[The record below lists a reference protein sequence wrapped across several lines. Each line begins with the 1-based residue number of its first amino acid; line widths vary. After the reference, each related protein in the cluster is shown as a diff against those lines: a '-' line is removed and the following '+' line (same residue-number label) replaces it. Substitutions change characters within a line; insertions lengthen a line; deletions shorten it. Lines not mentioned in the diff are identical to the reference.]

1 MKVRKYLLA
10 LLLVFFSLMTAPLSA
25 QDAAGEMDTFEETTE
40 TADDEAADVE
50 DEEDSE
56 KKSKKKK
63 KKKSKKGSKSKKDS
77 KDDADEKAEKSASAE
92 NAVAEA
98 FSKFKNVGGK
108 LNKKA
113 DFYIYL
119 VTSSTCVHCQRC
131 MPVAIEQYKKMKSR
145 KVELIII
152 DADTSEDAAKK
163 YLKSYK
169 MKNPCIMFSELQATK
184 FQGLPGCGMPLPPS
198 VSVVSKDGKMLK
210 NVVGATQVIETL
222 NDWRN
227 ICTK

>member
-1 MKVRKYLLA
+1 MKIRKYLSTLSFVFSG
-10 LLLVFFSLMTAPLSA
+10 LLLAPLSA
-25 QDAAGEMDTFEETTE
+25 QDTAGEMDTFEEPTE
-40 TADDEAADVE
+40 TTADESADDAD
-50 DEEDSE
+50 EDSE

-63 KKKSKKGSKSKKDS
+63 KKKSKKSSKSKKDS
-77 KDDADEKAEKSASAE
+77 MEVADEKAEKKASDESA
-92 NAVAEA
+92 VVEA
-98 FSKFKNVGGK
+98 FGKFKNVGGK

-113 DFYIYL
+113 DFFIYL

-131 MPVAIEQYKKMKSR
+131 MPVAIEQYKKMKAR

-152 DADTSEDAAKK
+152 DADTTEEAAKK

-169 MKNPCIMFSELQATK
+169 LKNPCIMFSELQATN

-198 VSVVSKDGKMLK
+198 ISVVSKDGNMIK

-227 ICTK
+227 LCSK

>member
-1 MKVRKYLLA
+1 MKIRKYLSTLSFVFSG
-10 LLLVFFSLMTAPLSA
+10 LLLAPLSA
-25 QDAAGEMDTFEETTE
+25 QDTAGEMDTFEEPTE
-40 TADDEAADVE
+40 TTADESADDE
-50 DEEDSE
+50 EEDSE

-63 KKKSKKGSKSKKDS
+63 KKKSKKSSKSKKDS
-77 KDDADEKAEKSASAE
+77 KEAADEKDEKKASDESA
-92 NAVAEA
+92 VVEA
-98 FSKFKNVGGK
+98 FGKFKNVGGK

-113 DFYIYL
+113 DFFIYL

-131 MPVAIEQYKKMKSR
+131 MPVAIEQYKKMKAR

-152 DADTSEDAAKK
+152 DADTTEEAAKK

-169 MKNPCIMFSELQATK
+169 LKNPCIMFSELQATN

-198 VSVVSKDGKMLK
+198 ISVVSKDGNMIK

-227 ICTK
+227 LCSK

>member
-1 MKVRKYLLA
+1 
-10 LLLVFFSLMTAPLSA
+10 
-25 QDAAGEMDTFEETTE
+25 MDTFEEPTE
-40 TADDEAADVE
+40 TTADESADDAD
-50 DEEDSE
+50 EDSE

-63 KKKSKKGSKSKKDS
+63 KKKSKKSSKSKKDS
-77 KDDADEKAEKSASAE
+77 MDAADEKAEKKASDESA
-92 NAVAEA
+92 VVEA
-98 FSKFKNVGGK
+98 FGKFKNVGGK

-113 DFYIYL
+113 DFFIYL

-131 MPVAIEQYKKMKSR
+131 MPVAIEQYKKMKAR

-152 DADTSEDAAKK
+152 DADTTEEAAKK

-169 MKNPCIMFSELQATK
+169 LKNPCIMFSELQATN

-198 VSVVSKDGKMLK
+198 ISVVSKDGNMIK

-227 ICTK
+227 LCSK

>member
-1 MKVRKYLLA
+1 MKVRKYLSVL
-10 LLLVFFSLMTAPLSA
+10 LFVFLGLLVAPLAA
-25 QDAAGEMDTFEETTE
+25 QETGEAADTFEETTE
-40 TADDEAADVE
+40 AADDEPATDE
-50 DEEDSE
+50 EEDSE

-77 KDDADEKAEKSASAE
+77 KEDADEKSEKKAPAESA
-92 NAVAEA
+92 VVEA
-98 FSKFKNVGGK
+98 FGKFKNVGGK

-119 VTSSTCVHCQRC
+119 ATSSTCVHCQRC
-131 MPVAIEQYKKMKSR
+131 MPVAVEQYKKMKSR

-169 MKNPCIMFSELQATK
+169 LKNPCIMFSELQATK
-184 FQGLPGCGMPLPPS
+184 FQGLPACGMLLPPS
-198 VSVVSKDGKMLK
+198 VSVVSKDGTMIK
-210 NVVGATQVIETL
+210 NVVGANQVIETL

>member
-1 MKVRKYLLA
+1 MKIRKYLLMLSFVFSG
-10 LLLVFFSLMTAPLSA
+10 LLLAPLSA
-25 QDAAGEMDTFEETTE
+25 QDAAGEMDTFEEPTE
-40 TADDEAADVE
+40 ATADESADDE
-50 DEEDSE
+50 EEDSE

-77 KDDADEKAEKSASAE
+77 KDDADEKAEKSTSAE

-227 ICTK
+227 LCSK

>member
-1 MKVRKYLLA
+1 MKIRKYLSTLSFA
-10 LLLVFFSLMTAPLSA
+10 FSGLLLAPLSA
-25 QDAAGEMDTFEETTE
+25 QDTSGEVDTFEEPTE
-40 TADDEAADVE
+40 TTADESADDAD
-50 DEEDSE
+50 EDSE

-63 KKKSKKGSKSKKDS
+63 KKKSKKSSKSKKDS
-77 KDDADEKAEKSASAE
+77 KEAADEKAEKKASDESA
-92 NAVAEA
+92 VVEA
-98 FSKFKNVGGK
+98 FGKFKNVGGK

-113 DFYIYL
+113 DFFIYL

-131 MPVAIEQYKKMKSR
+131 MPVAIEQYKKMKAR

-152 DADTSEDAAKK
+152 DADTTEEAAKK

-169 MKNPCIMFSELQATK
+169 LKNPCIMFSELQATN

-198 VSVVSKDGKMLK
+198 ISVVSKDGNMIK

-227 ICTK
+227 LCSK

>member
-1 MKVRKYLLA
+1 MKARKCLLA
-10 LLLVFFSLMTAPLSA
+10 LIFVFFGLLSAPLSA
-25 QDAAGEMDTFEETTE
+25 QDAAGEMDTFEEMTE
-40 TADDEAADVE
+40 PADDASADDEGE
-50 DEEDSE
+50 DDSE

-63 KKKSKKGSKSKKDS
+63 KKKSKKSSKSKKDS
-77 KDDADEKAEKSASAE
+77 KEAADEKTEKKASAE
-92 NAVAEA
+92 SAVVEA
-98 FSKFKNVGGK
+98 FGKFKNVGGK

-113 DFYIYL
+113 DFFIYL

-131 MPVAIEQYKKMKSR
+131 MPVAIEQYKKMKAR

-152 DADTSEDAAKK
+152 DADTTEEAAKK

-169 MKNPCIMFSELQATK
+169 LKNPCIMFSELQATK

-198 VSVVSKDGKMLK
+198 VSVVSKDGNMIK

-227 ICTK
+227 LCSK

>member
-1 MKVRKYLLA
+1 MKIRKYLSTLSFVFSG
-10 LLLVFFSLMTAPLSA
+10 LLLAPLSA
-25 QDAAGEMDTFEETTE
+25 QDTAGEMDTFEEPTE
-40 TADDEAADVE
+40 TTADESADDAD
-50 DEEDSE
+50 EDSE

-63 KKKSKKGSKSKKDS
+63 KKKSKKSSKSKKDS
-77 KDDADEKAEKSASAE
+77 MDAADEKAEKKASDESA
-92 NAVAEA
+92 VVEA
-98 FSKFKNVGGK
+98 FGKFKNVGGK

-113 DFYIYL
+113 DFFIYL

-131 MPVAIEQYKKMKSR
+131 MPVAIEQYKKMKAR

-152 DADTSEDAAKK
+152 DADTTEVAAKK

-169 MKNPCIMFSELQATK
+169 LKNPCIMFSELQATN

-198 VSVVSKDGKMLK
+198 ISVVSKDGNMIK

-227 ICTK
+227 LCSK

>member
-1 MKVRKYLLA
+1 MKIRKYLSTLSFVFSG
-10 LLLVFFSLMTAPLSA
+10 LLLAPLSA
-25 QDAAGEMDTFEETTE
+25 QDTAGEMDTFEEPTE
-40 TADDEAADVE
+40 TTADESADDE
-50 DEEDSE
+50 EEDSK

-63 KKKSKKGSKSKKDS
+63 KKKSKKSSKSKKDS
-77 KDDADEKAEKSASAE
+77 KEVADEKAEKKASDESA
-92 NAVAEA
+92 VVEA
-98 FSKFKNVGGK
+98 FGKFKNVGGK

-113 DFYIYL
+113 DFFIYL

-131 MPVAIEQYKKMKSR
+131 MPVAIEQYKKMKAR

-152 DADTSEDAAKK
+152 DADTTEEAAKK

-169 MKNPCIMFSELQATK
+169 LKNPCIMFSELQATN

-198 VSVVSKDGKMLK
+198 ISVVSKDGNMIK

-227 ICTK
+227 LCSK

>member
-1 MKVRKYLLA
+1 MKVRKYLSA
-10 LLLVFFSLMTAPLSA
+10 LLLIFMGLLVAPLAA
-25 QDAAGEMDTFEETTE
+25 QDDVGEMDTFEETTE
-40 TADDEAADVE
+40 SADDESAAD
-50 DEEDSE
+50 DEEEASE

-92 NAVAEA
+92 NVVAEA

-131 MPVAIEQYKKMKSR
+131 MPVAIEQYKKMKAR

-227 ICTK
+227 LCSK

>member
-1 MKVRKYLLA
+1 MKIRKYLLMLSFVFSG
-10 LLLVFFSLMTAPLSA
+10 LLLAPLSA
-25 QDAAGEMDTFEETTE
+25 QDAAGEMDTFEEPTE
-40 TADDEAADVE
+40 ATADESADDE
-50 DEEDSE
+50 EEDSE

-63 KKKSKKGSKSKKDS
+63 KKKSKKSSKSKKDS
-77 KDDADEKAEKSASAE
+77 KEAADEKAEKKASDESA
-92 NAVAEA
+92 VVEA
-98 FSKFKNVGGK
+98 FGKFKNVGGK

-113 DFYIYL
+113 DFFIYL

-131 MPVAIEQYKKMKSR
+131 MPVAIEQYKKMKAR

-152 DADTSEDAAKK
+152 DADTTEEAAKK

-169 MKNPCIMFSELQATK
+169 LKNPCIMFSELQATN
-184 FQGLPGCGMPLPPS
+184 FRGLPGCGMPLPPS
-198 VSVVSKDGKMLK
+198 VSVVSKDGNMIK

-227 ICTK
+227 LCSK

>member
-1 MKVRKYLLA
+1 MKIRKYLSTLSFVFSG
-10 LLLVFFSLMTAPLSA
+10 LLLAPLSA
-25 QDAAGEMDTFEETTE
+25 QDTAGEMDTFEEPTE
-40 TADDEAADVE
+40 ATDDEPAA

-77 KDDADEKAEKSASAE
+77 KEAADEKAEKKASDESA
-92 NAVAEA
+92 VVEA
-98 FSKFKNVGGK
+98 FGKFKNVGGK

-113 DFYIYL
+113 DFFIYL

-131 MPVAIEQYKKMKSR
+131 MPVAIEQYKKMKAR

-152 DADTSEDAAKK
+152 DADTTEVAAKK

-169 MKNPCIMFSELQATK
+169 LKNPCIMFSELQATN

-198 VSVVSKDGKMLK
+198 ISVVSKDGNMIK

-227 ICTK
+227 LCSK

>member
-1 MKVRKYLLA
+1 MKIRKYLSTLSFVFSG
-10 LLLVFFSLMTAPLSA
+10 LLLAPLSA
-25 QDAAGEMDTFEETTE
+25 QDTAGEMDTFEEPTE
-40 TADDEAADVE
+40 TTADESADDAD
-50 DEEDSE
+50 EDSG

-63 KKKSKKGSKSKKDS
+63 KKKSKKSSKSKKDS
-77 KDDADEKAEKSASAE
+77 MEVADEKAEKKASDESA
-92 NAVAEA
+92 VVEA
-98 FSKFKNVGGK
+98 FGKFKNVGGK

-113 DFYIYL
+113 DFFIYL

-131 MPVAIEQYKKMKSR
+131 MPVAIEQYKKMKAR

-152 DADTSEDAAKK
+152 DADTTEEAAKK

-169 MKNPCIMFSELQATK
+169 LKNPCIMFSELQATN

-198 VSVVSKDGKMLK
+198 ISVVSKDGNMIK

-227 ICTK
+227 LCSK

>member
-1 MKVRKYLLA
+1 MKIRKYLLMLSFVFSG
-10 LLLVFFSLMTAPLSA
+10 LLLAPLSA
-25 QDAAGEMDTFEETTE
+25 QDTAGEMDTFEEPTE
-40 TADDEAADVE
+40 TTADESADDAD
-50 DEEDSE
+50 EDSE

-63 KKKSKKGSKSKKDS
+63 KKKSKKSSKSKKDS
-77 KDDADEKAEKSASAE
+77 KEAADEKAEKKASDESA
-92 NAVAEA
+92 VVEA
-98 FSKFKNVGGK
+98 FGKFKNVGGK

-113 DFYIYL
+113 DFFIYL

-131 MPVAIEQYKKMKSR
+131 MPVAIEQYKKMKAR

-152 DADTSEDAAKK
+152 DADTTEEAAKK

-169 MKNPCIMFSELQATK
+169 LKNPCIMFSELQATN

-198 VSVVSKDGKMLK
+198 ISVVSKDGNMIK

-227 ICTK
+227 LCSK

>member
-1 MKVRKYLLA
+1 MKIRKYLSTLSFVFSG
-10 LLLVFFSLMTAPLSA
+10 LLLAPLSA
-25 QDAAGEMDTFEETTE
+25 QDTAGEMDTFEEPTE
-40 TADDEAADVE
+40 TTADESADDAD
-50 DEEDSE
+50 EDSE

-63 KKKSKKGSKSKKDS
+63 KKKSKKSSKSKKDS
-77 KDDADEKAEKSASAE
+77 MDAADEKAEKKASDESA
-92 NAVAEA
+92 VVEA
-98 FSKFKNVGGK
+98 FGKFKNVGGK

-113 DFYIYL
+113 DFFIYL

-131 MPVAIEQYKKMKSR
+131 MPVAIEQYKKMKAR

-152 DADTSEDAAKK
+152 DADTTEEAAKK

-169 MKNPCIMFSELQATK
+169 LKNPCIMFSELQATN

-198 VSVVSKDGKMLK
+198 ISVVSKDGNMIK

-227 ICTK
+227 LCSK

>member
-1 MKVRKYLLA
+1 MKIRKYLSTLSFVFSG
-10 LLLVFFSLMTAPLSA
+10 LLLAPLSA
-25 QDAAGEMDTFEETTE
+25 QDTSGEVDTFEEPTE
-40 TADDEAADVE
+40 TTADESADDAD
-50 DEEDSE
+50 EDSE

-63 KKKSKKGSKSKKDS
+63 KKKSKKSSKSKKDS
-77 KDDADEKAEKSASAE
+77 KEAADEKAEKKASDESA
-92 NAVAEA
+92 VVEA
-98 FSKFKNVGGK
+98 FGKFKNVGGK

-113 DFYIYL
+113 DFFIYL

-131 MPVAIEQYKKMKSR
+131 MPVAIEQYKKMKAR

-152 DADTSEDAAKK
+152 DADTTEEAAKK

-169 MKNPCIMFSELQATK
+169 LKNPCIMFSELQATN

-198 VSVVSKDGKMLK
+198 ISVVSKDGNMIK

-227 ICTK
+227 LCSK

>member
-1 MKVRKYLLA
+1 MKIRKYLSTLSFVFSG
-10 LLLVFFSLMTAPLSA
+10 LLLAPLSA
-25 QDAAGEMDTFEETTE
+25 QDTAGEMDTFEEPTE
-40 TADDEAADVE
+40 TTADESADDE
-50 DEEDSE
+50 EEDSE

-63 KKKSKKGSKSKKDS
+63 KKKSKKSSKSKKDS
-77 KDDADEKAEKSASAE
+77 KEVADEKAEKKASDESA
-92 NAVAEA
+92 VVEA
-98 FSKFKNVGGK
+98 FGKFKNVGGK

-113 DFYIYL
+113 DFFIYL

-131 MPVAIEQYKKMKSR
+131 MPVAIEQYKKMKAR

-152 DADTSEDAAKK
+152 DADTTEEAAKK

-169 MKNPCIMFSELQATK
+169 LKNPCIMFSELQATN

-198 VSVVSKDGKMLK
+198 ISVVSKDGNMIK

-227 ICTK
+227 LCSK

>member
-1 MKVRKYLLA
+1 MKIRKYLSTLSFVFSG
-10 LLLVFFSLMTAPLSA
+10 LLLAPLSA
-25 QDAAGEMDTFEETTE
+25 QDTSGEMDTFEEPTE
-40 TADDEAADVE
+40 TTADESADDAD
-50 DEEDSE
+50 EDSE

-63 KKKSKKGSKSKKDS
+63 KKKSKKSSKSKKDS
-77 KDDADEKAEKSASAE
+77 MDAADEKAEKKASDESA
-92 NAVAEA
+92 VVEA
-98 FSKFKNVGGK
+98 FGKFKNVGGK

-113 DFYIYL
+113 DFFIYL

-131 MPVAIEQYKKMKSR
+131 MPVAIEQYKKMKAR

-152 DADTSEDAAKK
+152 DADTTEEAAKK

-169 MKNPCIMFSELQATK
+169 LKNPCIMFSELQATN

-198 VSVVSKDGKMLK
+198 ISVVSKDGNMIK

-227 ICTK
+227 LCSK

>member
-1 MKVRKYLLA
+1 MKIRKYLSTLSFVFSG
-10 LLLVFFSLMTAPLSA
+10 LLLAPLSA
-25 QDAAGEMDTFEETTE
+25 QDTSGEMDTFEEPTE
-40 TADDEAADVE
+40 TTADESADDAD
-50 DEEDSE
+50 EDSE

-63 KKKSKKGSKSKKDS
+63 KKKSKKSSKSKKDS
-77 KDDADEKAEKSASAE
+77 MDAADEKAEKKASDESA
-92 NAVAEA
+92 VVEA
-98 FSKFKNVGGK
+98 FGKFRNVGGK

-113 DFYIYL
+113 DFFIYL

-131 MPVAIEQYKKMKSR
+131 MPVAIEQYKKMKAR

-152 DADTSEDAAKK
+152 DADTTEEAAKK

-169 MKNPCIMFSELQATK
+169 LKNPCIMFSELQATN

-198 VSVVSKDGKMLK
+198 ISVVSKDGNMIK

-227 ICTK
+227 LCSK

>member
-1 MKVRKYLLA
+1 MKIRKYLLMLSFVFSG
-10 LLLVFFSLMTAPLSA
+10 LLLAPLSA
-25 QDAAGEMDTFEETTE
+25 QDTAGEMDTFEEPTE
-40 TADDEAADVE
+40 TTADESADDAD
-50 DEEDSE
+50 EDSE

-63 KKKSKKGSKSKKDS
+63 KKKSKKSSKSKKDS
-77 KDDADEKAEKSASAE
+77 MDAADEKAEKKASDESA
-92 NAVAEA
+92 VVEA
-98 FSKFKNVGGK
+98 FGKFKNVGGK

-113 DFYIYL
+113 DFFIYL

-131 MPVAIEQYKKMKSR
+131 MPVAIEQYKKMKAR

-152 DADTSEDAAKK
+152 DADTTEEAAKK

-169 MKNPCIMFSELQATK
+169 LKNPCIMFSELQATN

-198 VSVVSKDGKMLK
+198 ISVVSKDGNMIK

-227 ICTK
+227 LCSK

>member
-1 MKVRKYLLA
+1 MKIRKYLSTLSFVFSG
-10 LLLVFFSLMTAPLSA
+10 LLLAPLSA
-25 QDAAGEMDTFEETTE
+25 QDTAGEMDTFEEPTE
-40 TADDEAADVE
+40 ATDDEPAA

-63 KKKSKKGSKSKKDS
+63 KKKSKKSSKSKKDS
-77 KDDADEKAEKSASAE
+77 MDAADEKAEKKASDESA
-92 NAVAEA
+92 VVEA
-98 FSKFKNVGGK
+98 FGKFKNVGGK

-113 DFYIYL
+113 DFFIYL

-131 MPVAIEQYKKMKSR
+131 MPVAIEQYKKMKAR

-152 DADTSEDAAKK
+152 DADTTEVAAKK

-169 MKNPCIMFSELQATK
+169 LKNPCIMFSELQATN

-198 VSVVSKDGKMLK
+198 ISVVSKDGNMIK

-227 ICTK
+227 LCSK